1 MRDGVV
7 FDHTIATQA
16 PALAEAVAVRL
27 RRVLSYGIMTRP
39 LWNGSG
45 VALLALGI
53 AACSS
58 GSSGGASGPSSP
70 FAGQW
75 TCPYTTNSG
84 FMDSTPMV
92 FTANADGTLSSTSML
107 QSSECNLKWTV
118 SGETAT
124 AASGQTCGPEGGA
137 GGFTVTSY
145 TFTLT
150 GDTAM
155 FSATAILHGLNQDA
169 DGGFSPIDLSGSL
182 SGTCTRGAGEGGS

>member
-1 MRDGVV
+1 M
-7 FDHTIATQA
+7 AWL
-16 PALAEAVAVRL
+16 P
-27 RRVLSYGIMTRP
+27 RR
-39 LWNGSG
+39 GSG

-58 GSSGGASGPSSP
+58 GSKSGASGPQSP

-92 FTANADGTLSSTSML
+92 FTANKDGTLSSTSTL
-107 QSSECNLKWTV
+107 EDSECNLKWTV
-118 SGETAT
+118 SGQTAT
-124 AASGQTCGPEGGA
+124 ADSGQTCGPEGGPP
-137 GGFTVTSY
+137 GFSITSY
-145 TFTLT
+145 TFTLS

-155 FSATAILHGLNQDA
+155 FSAAAILHGLNQDA

-182 SGTCTRGAGEGGS
+182 SGTCTRGDGSDGGS